1 MRDCTVDFPIIDLQ
15 QQLFTINQRIE
26 ETTITRADILAWL
39 GQNGSLVET
48 DYENYYRFES
58 IFGFITLFCFDE
70 QKISV
75 ITQTRR

>member
-1 MRDCTVDFPIIDLQ
+1 MSFPIIDLS
-15 QQLFTINQRIE
+15 QQLFTVNQHIE
-26 ETTITRADILAWL
+26 ESGMVRADILAWL

-58 IFGFITLFCFDE
+58 NFGFITLFCFDE